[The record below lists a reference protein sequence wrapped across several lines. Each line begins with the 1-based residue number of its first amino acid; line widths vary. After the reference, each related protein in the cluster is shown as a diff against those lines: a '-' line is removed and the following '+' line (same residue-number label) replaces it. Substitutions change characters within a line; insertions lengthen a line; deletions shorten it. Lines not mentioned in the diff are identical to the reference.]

1 MARIVCFGEI
11 LLRLASSSGQL
22 LLQDNRL
29 EATFCG
35 AEANVGIALAGFG
48 HDCAMT
54 SVLPDN
60 ALGAAATAELRRH
73 GMDVSALTTARGRMG
88 LYFLSPGA
96 MARASRVTYD
106 RQGSAFALCESGQ
119 FDWPTLLQ
127 RADVLFVSGITPALG
142 TGPDKALSD
151 AIMTARDAG
160 VKVAFDSNFRPALW
174 QGREAEAA
182 ARLRELAGLSDVVFA
197 GRRAIGLM
205 LGRTFNHPDGD
216 TAFAEATEAMF
227 DAAQNIRH
235 IAATR
240 RSIISSDHHQL
251 TALLAARDGVSR
263 SRTVDLHQIVDRVG
277 TGDAFAAGIVHG
289 LSQRLPGNEIVE
301 FAIACSQWAHS
312 INGDFLRA
320 SLTDIGNLMTGAGDV
335 SR

>member
-11 LLRLASSSGQL
+11 LLRFASAPEQL

-29 EATFCG
+29 EGTFCG

-48 HDCAMT
+48 HDCAMV

-60 ALGAAATAELRRH
+60 ALGNAATAELRRH
-73 GMDVSALTTARGRMG
+73 GMDVSALATGPGRMG
-88 LYFLSPGA
+88 LYFLSPGT
-96 MARASRVTYD
+96 MARASRITYD
-106 RQGSAFALCESGQ
+106 RQGSAFALCEPGR

-127 RADVLFVSGITPALG
+127 GADTLFVSGITPALG
-142 TGPDKALSD
+142 TGPDKALSA
-151 AIMTARDAG
+151 AIEASRHAG

-182 ARLRELAGLSDVVFA
+182 ARLRELAELSDVVFA

-205 LGRTFNHPDGD
+205 LGQTFDHTDED
-216 TAFAEATEAMF
+216 KAFAEAAKALF
-227 DAAQNIRH
+227 DAAPDIRH

-240 RSIISSDHHQL
+240 RTIISSDHHQM

-263 SRTVDLHQIVDRVG
+263 SRTVNLHQIVDRVG

-289 LSQRLPGNEIVE
+289 LSQDMSGNEVAE
-301 FAIACSQWAHS
+301 FALACSQWAHS
-312 INGDFLRA
+312 IKGDFLRA
-320 SLTDIGNLMTGAGDV
+320 SLTDIGALMAGGGDV

>member
-11 LLRLASSSGQL
+11 LLRLASAPEQL

-29 EATFCG
+29 ESTFCG

-48 HDCAMT
+48 HDCAMA

-60 ALGAAATAELRRH
+60 ALGKAAAAELRRH
-73 GMDVSALTTARGRMG
+73 GMDVSALATGHGRMG

-106 RQGSAFALCESGQ
+106 RQRSAFALSEPEH
-119 FDWPTLLQ
+119 FNWPTLLQ
-127 RADVLFVSGITPALG
+127 GADVLFVSGITPALG
-142 TGPDKALSD
+142 AGPDKALSD
-151 AIMTARDAG
+151 AIKTARDAG

-182 ARLRELAGLSDVVFA
+182 ARLRKLAELSDVVFA
-197 GRRAIGLM
+197 GRRAISLI
-205 LGRTFNHPDGD
+205 LGQTFDHADGD
-216 TAFAEATEAMF
+216 TAFAQAAEAMF
-227 DAAQNIRH
+227 EAAPHIRH

-240 RSIISSDHHQL
+240 RTIISSDHHQL

-289 LSQRLPGNEIVE
+289 LSQHQAGSEIVE
-301 FAIACSQWAHS
+301 FALACSQWAHS
-312 INGDFLRA
+312 VKGDFLRA
-320 SLTDIGNLMTGAGDV
+320 SLADIGTLMAGSGDV

>member
-11 LLRLASSSGQL
+11 LLRLASAPEQL
-22 LLQDNRL
+22 LLQDSRL
-29 EATFCG
+29 EASFCG
-35 AEANVGIALAGFG
+35 AEANVGVALAGFG
-48 HDCAMT
+48 HDCTMA

-60 ALGAAATAELRRH
+60 ALGRTAAAELRRH
-73 GMDVSALTTARGRMG
+73 GMGVSALATGPGRMG
-88 LYFLSPGA
+88 LYFLSPGT

-106 RQGSAFALCESGQ
+106 RQDSAFALCDSGQ
-119 FDWPTLLQ
+119 FDWPTLLHG
-127 RADVLFVSGITPALG
+127 ADVLFVSGITPALG

-151 AIMTARDAG
+151 AITTARDSG
-160 VKVAFDSNFRPALW
+160 VKVAFDTNFRPALW

-182 ARLRELAGLSDVVFA
+182 VRLRELAELSDVVFA

-205 LGRTFNHPDGD
+205 LGRNFDHPDGD
-216 TAFAEATEAMF
+216 TAFAQASEAMF
-227 DAAQNIRH
+227 EAAPHIRH

-240 RSIISSDHHQL
+240 RTILSSDHHQL

-277 TGDAFAAGIVHG
+277 TGDAFAAGIMHG
-289 LSQRLPGNEIVE
+289 LSEGLPGNEVVE
-301 FAIACSQWAHS
+301 FTLACSQWAHS
-312 INGDFLRA
+312 IKGDFLRA
-320 SLTDIGNLMTGAGDV
+320 SLTDIGTLLAGSGDV

>member
-11 LLRLASSSGQL
+11 LLRLASAPEQL

-35 AEANVGIALAGFG
+35 AEANVGVALAGLG
-48 HDCAMT
+48 HDCAMA

-60 ALGAAATAELRRH
+60 ALGKAATAELRHH
-73 GMDVSALTTARGRMG
+73 GMDVASLVTGRGRMG

-96 MARASRVTYD
+96 MARSSRVTYD
-106 RQGSAFALCESGQ
+106 RQGSAFALYEQGH

-127 RADVLFVSGITPALG
+127 GADVLFVSGITPALG
-142 TGPDKALSD
+142 TEPDMALSD

-174 QGREAEAA
+174 HSREAEAA
-182 ARLRELAGLSDVVFA
+182 ARLRELSELSDVVFA

-205 LGRTFNHPDGD
+205 LGRTFDHPDGD
-216 TAFAEATEAMF
+216 TAFAEATGAMF
-227 DAAQNIRH
+227 DAAPNIRH

-240 RSIISSDHHQL
+240 RTIISSDHHQL
-251 TALLAARDGVSR
+251 TALLAAHDGISR

-289 LSQRLPGNEIVE
+289 LSQDLPGNEVAE
-301 FAIACSQWAHS
+301 FALACSQWAHS
-312 INGDFLRA
+312 IKGDFLRA
-320 SLTDIGNLMTGAGDV
+320 SLTDIATLTESSGDV